1 MIRLTMMNGEEILV
15 AHGTEKNER
24 RWCKSYLMDADILDA
39 HIVDDDEKR
48 FIAIRD
54 LDGAILTDKK
64 TWSQPNEKFTPMFYR
79 RSANAVKALETYGAP
94 LVYDGHF
101 ESRGR
106 VIAVNKSNFTEIEIR
121 KGN

>member
-1 MIRLTMMNGEEILV
+1 MIRLTMISGREFLV

-24 RWCKSYLMDADILDA
+24 RWCKAYLEDEDVVDAR
-39 HIVDDDEKR
+39 IVDDEDKR

-94 LVYDGHF
+94 LVGDEHF
-101 ESRGR
+101 ESRGLA
-106 VIAVNKSNFTEIEIR
+106 IAVNKSNYTEIEIR
-121 KGN
+121 KEN